1 MEQNRLTRN
10 RPAQIKGTDFWQ
22 RTKVNTMEN
31 EYLFNKLPW
40 DKMSIGIQQQK
51 KNSDT
56 DHTTYTKI
64 NSKWITDLTV
74 NLKVIK
80 LLEKKNK
87 RKSQWP
93 WVCQQFFRYNNRSR
107 IHERKKKKKK
117 NELGFIKTKTSALWK
132 TLLRKWKEKPQRK
145 KKYLQN
151 AQPIK
156 DCYPNYTN
164 NS

>member
-1 MEQNRLTRN
+1 MTLEKEETSRSMEQNRLTRN

-22 RTKVNTMEN
+22 RSKVNTMEN

-56 DHTTYTKI
+56 DLTTYTKI

-107 IHERKKKKKK
+107 IHERKKKKRMSWGSLKQKLLLCERHYYENEKRSLREKK
-117 NELGFIKTKTSALWK
+117 NICKMHS
-132 TLLRKWKEKPQRK
+132 Q
-145 KKYLQN
+145 
-151 AQPIK
+151 
-156 DCYPNYTN
+156 
-164 NS
+164 